1 MPLTLDA
8 KLLHDQLAAGV
19 EVYSA
24 GCAGHSLLFER
35 WLREAPERSAGVRY
49 TGIHLPTVNRFAFT
63 DLHPQTRQ
71 RGIFLGR
78 DLRRGWEAGQVDHL
92 PLSYSAA
99 WAWLGETAE
108 FDLAL
113 LQVAPPDEHGRCSL
127 GVACDFSAAAWPRAR
142 KVFAH
147 VNPRMP
153 RSNGPGIPWSSIDAA
168 VVEDCALLEVAAAKP
183 DRALRSVALRLSE
196 RIDDGVTLQLG
207 MGRLQA
213 AVLDA
218 LADRRQL
225 RIHAGMV
232 SDGLQPLF
240 DAGALI
246 DADDAVTAGV
256 ALGSADFYPWAARH
270 VRFRSV
276 GETHDAQRLHGLH
289 RLHAI
294 NSALQVDLLGQVN
307 SETIG
312 GRQVSGSGGLSDFIR
327 GARACQGGRAI
338 IALPACTRRGDSRIV
353 PLLPSGPHSLT
364 RCDSDWV
371 VTEYGV
377 ADLRHRDVHA
387 RARALIAIAAPA
399 HREALERDWHALAR
413 SL

>member
-1 MPLTLDA
+1 
-8 KLLHDQLAAGV
+8 
-19 EVYSA
+19 
-24 GCAGHSLLFER
+24 
-35 WLREAPERSAGVRY
+35 
-49 TGIHLPTVNRFAFT
+49 
-63 DLHPQTRQ
+63 
-71 RGIFLGR
+71 
-78 DLRRGWEAGQVDHL
+78 
-92 PLSYSAA
+92 
-99 WAWLGETAE
+99 
-108 FDLAL
+108 
-113 LQVAPPDEHGRCSL
+113 
-127 GVACDFSAAAWPRAR
+127 
-142 KVFAH
+142 
-147 VNPRMP
+147 
-153 RSNGPGIPWSSIDAA
+153 
-168 VVEDCALLEVAAAKP
+168 
-183 DRALRSVALRLSE
+183 
-196 RIDDGVTLQLG
+196 